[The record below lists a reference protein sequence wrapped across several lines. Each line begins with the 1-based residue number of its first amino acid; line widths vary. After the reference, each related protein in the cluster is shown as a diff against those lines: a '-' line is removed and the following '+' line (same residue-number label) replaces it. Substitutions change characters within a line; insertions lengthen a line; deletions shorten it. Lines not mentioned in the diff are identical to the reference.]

1 MELSYAMMASFV
13 EFSSVRTSSFNS
25 LYSSSDLD
33 FSSLGLGFLYMKHTK
48 KMMLPLRRGG

>member
-1 MELSYAMMASFV
+1 MELLYAMMASFV

-33 FSSLGLGFLYMKHTK
+33 F
-48 KMMLPLRRGG
+48 